1 MSKELLDRLDLSYLS
16 KLLRNNDDED
26 RADEILQEY
35 SKKHMIDSYVLE
47 EILAT
52 KWNCNKCSSC
62 GRFFGEDEMSD
73 KIEDE
78 CIYCV
83 EEEIFYEQNN

>member
-1 MSKELLDRLDLSYLS
+1 MSKEVLKRLDLDYLAN
-16 KLLRNNDDED
+16 LLKKADDED

-35 SKKHMIDSYVLE
+35 SKKHIVDSDVLE

-62 GRFFGEDEMSD
+62 GRFFGEDELSD

-78 CIYCV
+78 CIFCV
-83 EEEIFYEQNN
+83 EEEMFYEQND

>member
-47 EILAT
+47 EILAI

-62 GRFFGEDEMSD
+62 GRFFGEDEMSEQAE
-73 KIEDE
+73 IE

-83 EEEIFYEQNN
+83 EE